1 MKEIQRDNVSHTPT
15 KEKTSMKELRR
26 FRAEV
31 RKGMEMER
39 KGMVSWRGKLG
50 SDASSGE
57 LAASLSTL
65 QLGQASM
72 RSSTGWI
79 DPVPLSRGTL
89 SFHSYIQHYKN
100 QQSCPSWAKGN
111 PLDWKVVDIIGVFLL
126 CSGNKAHIAK
136 LSDIPNCCKQ
146 QHGTST
152 TGSRQS
158 I

>member
-1 MKEIQRDNVSHTPT
+1 MCPIHPRKRKQAWRNSEGSEQ
-15 KEKTSMKELRR
+15 K
-26 FRAEV
+26 F